1 MEHVF
6 RQRNATS
13 ALLKIASLPP
23 KWLMKTSSPQPAPP
37 DARAALLRR
46 WKRIAVSLLLL
57 ALCGLALAHAMG
69 GAGGWGWLRAFCEA
83 SAVGAIADWFAV
95 VALFRYPLGIK
106 IPHTAIIPQSKER
119 IADGLAGFVRDN
131 FLDPRAILAKLAVF
145 DPARKLGEW
154 LTDPQRLRFWVG
166 QGQRWA
172 LGLLDTF
179 DDKRLQQATLDLLT
193 EQFRRWDAAP
203 TAGDVLGLLTQSG
216 RHHQLLDAGLQQL
229 ATFLAQDEV
238 KANVSQLM
246 LKHARREWPKIIA
259 TLEVVANVP
268 NLADSL
274 ADRLSASLLD
284 ELHEVLAQPGHPVRL
299 RYEAWLKDFIERLR
313 SDPAL
318 IASVNQMKER
328 AIVDPAM
335 RIFVSSLWTDIKQ
348 LLRHDLAGE
357 NSTTA
362 RYVERGLHAIGQ
374 KLASDESL
382 RGAIN
387 EHVLSAAAHLAGD
400 LRDGITRHIAQTVKA
415 WNDEQLVRE
424 LELSVGRD
432 LQFIRINGTLVGGLI
447 GLVLHAV
454 AVLT

>member
-1 MEHVF
+1 M
-6 RQRNATS
+6 NTS
-13 ALLKIASLPP
+13 PHQA
-23 KWLMKTSSPQPAPP
+23 PAQL
-37 DARAALLRR
+37 DARAALLGR
-46 WKRIAVSLLLL
+46 WKRIALSLLLL

-106 IPHTAIIPQSKER
+106 IPHTAIIPKAKER
-119 IADGLAGFVRDN
+119 IADGLAEFVRDK
-131 FLDPRAILAKLAVF
+131 FLDPQAILAKLAVF

-154 LTDPQRLRFWVG
+154 LTDPRRVRFWVG

-179 DDKRLQQATLDLLT
+179 DDERLQKATLELIAL
-193 EQFRRWDAAP
+193 QLRRWDAAP
-203 TAGDVLGLLTQSG
+203 TAGDVLGLLTQNG

-229 ATFLAQDEV
+229 AKYLAQDEV

-259 TLEVVANVP
+259 TLKVVANVP

-274 ADRLSASLLD
+274 ADRLSASILS
-284 ELHEVLAQPGHPVRL
+284 ELHEVLAQPEHPVRL
-299 RYEAWLKDFIERLR
+299 RYEAWLKDFIERLG
-313 SDPAL
+313 SDPEL

-328 AIVDPAM
+328 VIADPAM
-335 RIFVSSLWTDIKQ
+335 QTFVSSLWIDIKQ
-348 LLRHDLAGE
+348 LLRRDLAGVD
-357 NSTTA
+357 STVA
-362 RYVERGLHAIGQ
+362 RYIERGLRAIGQ
-374 KLASDESL
+374 RLAGDESL

-400 LRDGITRHIAQTVKA
+400 LRAGITAHIAQTVKA
-415 WNDEQLVRE
+415 WDDQQLVRE

-447 GLVLHAV
+447 GLLLHAV
-454 AVLT
+454 AVFA

>member
-1 MEHVF
+1 M
-6 RQRNATS
+6 NT
-13 ALLKIASLPP
+13 
-23 KWLMKTSSPQPAPP
+23 TSSPIPAQP
-37 DARAALLRR
+37 DTRAALLRR
-46 WKRIAVSLLLL
+46 WKRIALSLLLL
-57 ALCGLALAHAMG
+57 ALGGLTLAHAMG

-131 FLDPRAILAKLAVF
+131 FLDPQAILAKLAVF

-154 LTDPQRLRFWVG
+154 LTDAQRLRFWVG
-166 QGQRWA
+166 QAQRWA
-172 LGLLDTF
+172 IGLLDTF
-179 DDKRLQQATLDLLT
+179 DDKRLQQATLELIAL
-193 EQFRRWDAAP
+193 QLRRWDAAP
-203 TAGDVLGLLTQSG
+203 TAGDVLGLLTQNG

-229 ATFLAQDEV
+229 AAFLAQDEV

-246 LKHARREWPKIIA
+246 IKHARREWPKIIA

-274 ADRLSASLLD
+274 ADRLSASILA
-284 ELHEVLAQPGHPVRL
+284 ELHEVLAQPEHPVRQ
-299 RYEAWLKDFIERLR
+299 RYEAWLKDFVERLR
-313 SDPAL
+313 TDPEL

-328 AIVDPAM
+328 VLADPAM
-335 RIFVSSLWTDIKQ
+335 QTFVSSLWIDIKQ
-348 LLRHDLAGE
+348 LLRRDLAGE
-357 NSTTA
+357 DSTVA
-362 RYVERGLHAIGQ
+362 RYTERALRAIGQ
-374 KLASDESL
+374 RLAGDESL

-400 LRDGITRHIAQTVKA
+400 LRAGITSHIAQTVKA
-415 WNDEQLVRE
+415 WDDRQLVRE

-447 GLVLHAV
+447 GLLLHAV
-454 AVLT
+454 AVLA

>member
-1 MEHVF
+1 MNTPADSAQPDS
-6 RQRNATS
+6 RAT
-13 ALLKIASLPP
+13 
-23 KWLMKTSSPQPAPP
+23 
-37 DARAALLRR
+37 LLRR
-46 WKRIAVSLLLL
+46 WKRIALSLLLL

-106 IPHTAIIPQSKER
+106 IPHTAIIPQGKER

-131 FLDPRAILAKLAVF
+131 FLDPQAILAKLAVF
-145 DPARKLGEW
+145 DPARRLGEW
-154 LTDPQRLRFWVG
+154 MTDARRVRFWVG
-166 QGQRWA
+166 QAQRWA

-179 DDKRLQQATLDLLT
+179 DDQRLQRATLALLV
-193 EQFRRWDAAP
+193 EQLRRWDAAP
-203 TAGDVLGLLTQSG
+203 AAGDVLGLLTQNG

-229 ATFLAQDEV
+229 AKFLAQDEV

-268 NLADSL
+268 DLADSL
-274 ADRLSASLLD
+274 AGRLSASLLG
-284 ELHEVLAQPGHPVRL
+284 ELQEVLAQPGHPVRL
-299 RYEAWLKDFIERLR
+299 RYEIWLKDFVERLR
-313 SDPAL
+313 ADPDL
-318 IASVNQMKER
+318 IASVHRMKER
-328 AIVDPAM
+328 AIADPAM
-335 RIFVSSLWTDIKQ
+335 QTFVASLWTDLKQ
-348 LLRHDLAGE
+348 LLRRDLGRE
-357 NSTTA
+357 DSTLA
-362 RYVERGLHAIGQ
+362 RYIERGLGVIGE

-387 EHVLSAAAHLAGD
+387 EHLLAASAHLAGE
-400 LRDGITRHIAQTVKA
+400 LRAGITAHIAQTVKA
-415 WNDEQLVRE
+415 WDDEQLVRE

-447 GLVLHAV
+447 GLLLHAV
-454 AVLT
+454 AVFG

>member
-1 MEHVF
+1 M
-6 RQRNATS
+6 NTY
-13 ALLKIASLPP
+13 PP
-23 KWLMKTSSPQPAPP
+23 STPDRP
-37 DARAALLRR
+37 DARAALLKR
-46 WKRIAVSLLLL
+46 WKRIALSLLLL
-57 ALCGLALAHAMG
+57 ALCGLALANAMG

-119 IADGLAGFVRDN
+119 IADGLADFVRDN
-131 FLDPRAILAKLAVF
+131 FLDPQAILAKLAIF

-154 LTDPQRLRFWVG
+154 LTDPQRVRFWVG

-179 DDKRLQQATLDLLT
+179 DDKRLQQATLDLIT

-203 TAGDVLGLLTQSG
+203 TAGDVLGLLTQNG
-216 RHHQLLDAGLQQL
+216 RHQQLLDAGLQQL

-238 KANVSQLM
+238 KANVSQIM
-246 LKHARREWPKIIA
+246 LKHARREWPKIFA
-259 TLEVVANVP
+259 TLQVVANVP

-313 SDPAL
+313 SDPEL

-328 AIVDPAM
+328 ALADPGVQ
-335 RIFVSSLWTDIKQ
+335 IFVSSLWTDVKQ

-362 RYVERGLHAIGQ
+362 RYFERGLHAIGQ

-454 AVLT
+454 AVFGWR

>member
-1 MEHVF
+1 M
-6 RQRNATS
+6 NTTS
-13 ALLKIASLPP
+13 PP
-23 KWLMKTSSPQPAPP
+23 IPAQP
-37 DARAALLRR
+37 DTRAALLKR
-46 WKRIAVSLLLL
+46 WKSIAVSLLLL

-106 IPHTAIIPQSKER
+106 IPHTAIIPKAKER
-119 IADGLAGFVRDN
+119 IADGLAEFVRDK
-131 FLDPRAILAKLAVF
+131 FLDPQAILAKLAVF

-154 LTDPQRLRFWVG
+154 LTDPQRVRFWVG

-179 DDKRLQQATLDLLT
+179 DDERLQQATLELIAL
-193 EQFRRWDAAP
+193 QLRRWDAAP
-203 TAGDVLGLLTQSG
+203 TAGDVLGLLTQNG

-229 ATFLAQDEV
+229 AKFLAQDEV

-246 LKHARREWPKIIA
+246 LKHARKEWPKIIA
-259 TLEVVANVP
+259 TLQVVANVP
-268 NLADSL
+268 DLADSL
-274 ADRLSASLLD
+274 ADRLSASILA
-284 ELHEVLAQPGHPVRL
+284 ELHEVLAQPEHPVRL
-299 RYEAWLKDFIERLR
+299 RYVAWLNDFVERLGT
-313 SDPAL
+313 DPEL

-328 AIVDPAM
+328 AIADPALQT
-335 RIFVSSLWTDIKQ
+335 FVSSLWTDLKQ
-348 LLRHDLAGE
+348 LLRRDLAGGD
-357 NSTTA
+357 STVA
-362 RYVERGLHAIGQ
+362 RYIERGLHAIGQ
-374 KLASDESL
+374 RLAGDRSL
-382 RGAIN
+382 QGAIN

-400 LRDGITRHIAQTVKA
+400 LRAGITAHIAQTVKA
-415 WNDEQLVRE
+415 WDDQQLVRE

-454 AVLT
+454 AVLA

>member
-1 MEHVF
+1 M
-6 RQRNATS
+6 NTY
-13 ALLKIASLPP
+13 PP
-23 KWLMKTSSPQPAPP
+23 PTPDRP
-37 DARAALLRR
+37 DARAALLKR
-46 WKRIAVSLLLL
+46 WKRIALSLLLL

-106 IPHTAIIPQSKER
+106 IPHTAIILQSKER
-119 IADGLAGFVRDN
+119 IADGLADFVRDN
-131 FLDPRAILAKLAVF
+131 FLDPQAILAKLAIF

-154 LTDPQRLRFWVG
+154 LTDPQRVRFWVG

-179 DDKRLQQATLDLLT
+179 DDKRLQQATLDLIT

-203 TAGDVLGLLTQSG
+203 TAGDVLGLLTQNG
-216 RHHQLLDAGLQQL
+216 RHQQLLDAGLQQL

-238 KANVSQLM
+238 KANVSQIM
-246 LKHARREWPKIIA
+246 LKHARREWPKIFA
-259 TLEVVANVP
+259 TLQVVANVP

-313 SDPAL
+313 SDPEL

-328 AIVDPAM
+328 ALADPGVQ
-335 RIFVSSLWTDIKQ
+335 IFVSSLWTDVKQ

-362 RYVERGLHAIGQ
+362 RYFERGLHAIGQ

-454 AVLT
+454 AVFGWR

>member
-1 MEHVF
+1 M
-6 RQRNATS
+6 NTS
-13 ALLKIASLPP
+13 PP
-23 KWLMKTSSPQPAPP
+23 PTPARP

-46 WKRIAVSLLLL
+46 WKRIALSLLLL

-106 IPHTAIIPQSKER
+106 IPHTAIIPQGKAR

-131 FLDPRAILAKLAVF
+131 FLDPQAILAKLAVF
-145 DPARKLGEW
+145 DPARRLGEW
-154 LTDPQRLRFWVG
+154 LTNPQRLRFWVG

-172 LGLLDTF
+172 LGLLETF
-179 DDKRLQQATLDLLT
+179 DDQRLQQATLALLV
-193 EQFRRWDAAP
+193 EQLRRWDAAP
-203 TAGDVLGLLTQSG
+203 TAGDVLGLLTQNG

-229 ATFLAQDEV
+229 AKFLAQDEV

-246 LKHARREWPKIIA
+246 LKHARREWPKIVA

-284 ELHEVLAQPGHPVRL
+284 ELHEMLAQPGHPVRL
-299 RYEAWLKDFIERLR
+299 RYQEWLKDFVERLHH
-313 SDPAL
+313 DPAL
-318 IASVNQMKER
+318 IASVNEMKER
-328 AIVDPAM
+328 VIADPALQT
-335 RIFVSSLWTDIKQ
+335 FVSSLWTDIRQ
-348 LLRHDLAGE
+348 LLRRDLARDD
-357 NSTTA
+357 STVA
-362 RYVERGLHAIGQ
+362 RYIERGLHAIGH

-447 GLVLHAV
+447 GLLLHAV
-454 AVLT
+454 AVFA

>member
-1 MEHVF
+1 M
-6 RQRNATS
+6 NTS
-13 ALLKIASLPP
+13 A
-23 KWLMKTSSPQPAPP
+23 PAQP
-37 DARAALLRR
+37 DARAALLKR

-131 FLDPRAILAKLAVF
+131 FLDPQAILAKLAVF

-154 LTDPQRLRFWVG
+154 LTDAQRLRFWVG
-166 QGQRWA
+166 QAQRWA
-172 LGLLDTF
+172 IGLLDTF
-179 DDKRLQQATLDLLT
+179 DDKRLQQATLELIAL
-193 EQFRRWDAAP
+193 QLRRWDAAP
-203 TAGDVLGLLTQSG
+203 TAGDVLGLLTQNG

-229 ATFLAQDEV
+229 AVFLAQDEV

-259 TLEVVANVP
+259 TLEMVANVP

-274 ADRLSASLLD
+274 ADRLSASILA
-284 ELHEVLAQPGHPVRL
+284 ELQELLAQPEHPVRQ
-299 RYEAWLKDFIERLR
+299 RYEAWLKDFVERLR
-313 SDPAL
+313 HDPAL
-318 IASVNQMKER
+318 IASVNEMKER
-328 AIVDPAM
+328 VIADPAM
-335 RIFVSSLWTDIKQ
+335 QAFVSSLWSDIKQ
-348 LLRHDLAGE
+348 LLRRDLAGE
-357 NSTTA
+357 DSTVA
-362 RYVERGLHAIGQ
+362 RYTERALRAIGQ
-374 KLASDESL
+374 RLAGDESL

-400 LRDGITRHIAQTVKA
+400 LRAGVTAHIAQTVKA
-415 WNDEQLVRE
+415 WDDRQLVRE

-447 GLVLHAV
+447 GLLLHAV
-454 AVLT
+454 AVLA

>member
-1 MEHVF
+1 M
-6 RQRNATS
+6 NTS
-13 ALLKIASLPP
+13 PP
-23 KWLMKTSSPQPAPP
+23 PTPARP

-46 WKRIAVSLLLL
+46 WKRIALSLLLL
-57 ALCGLALAHAMG
+57 ALFGLALAHAMG

-106 IPHTAIIPQSKER
+106 IPHTAIIPQGKAR

-131 FLDPRAILAKLAVF
+131 FLDPQTILAKLAIF
-145 DPARKLGEW
+145 DPARRLGEW
-154 LTDPQRLRFWVG
+154 LTNPQRLRFWVG

-172 LGLLDTF
+172 LGLLETF
-179 DDKRLQQATLDLLT
+179 DDQRLQQATLALLV
-193 EQFRRWDAAP
+193 EQLRRWDAAP
-203 TAGDVLGLLTQSG
+203 TAGDVLGLLTQNG

-229 ATFLAQDEV
+229 AKFLAQDEV

-246 LKHARREWPKIIA
+246 LKHARREWPKIVA

-284 ELHEVLAQPGHPVRL
+284 ELHEMLAQPGHPVRL
-299 RYEAWLKDFIERLR
+299 RYQEWLKDFVERLR
-313 SDPAL
+313 HDPAL
-318 IASVNQMKER
+318 IASVNEMKER
-328 AIVDPAM
+328 VIADPALQT
-335 RIFVSSLWTDIKQ
+335 FVSSLWTDIRQ
-348 LLRHDLAGE
+348 LLRRDLARDD
-357 NSTTA
+357 STA
-362 RYVERGLHAIGQ
+362 AGYIERGLHAIGQ

-447 GLVLHAV
+447 GLLLHAV
-454 AVLT
+454 AVFA